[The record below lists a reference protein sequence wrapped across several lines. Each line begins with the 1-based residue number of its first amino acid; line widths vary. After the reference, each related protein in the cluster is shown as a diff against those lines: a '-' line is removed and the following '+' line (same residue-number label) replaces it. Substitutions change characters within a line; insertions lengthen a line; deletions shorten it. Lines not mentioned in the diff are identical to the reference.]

1 MVQRAVEAEEKR
13 NLKSA
18 EIIKKEKETKQKKLE
33 EERRQREKLLNCKVP
48 EEGRRLTKSSQNR
61 ANMVSNLYTNMT
73 PLIFTFSF

>member
-18 EIIKKEKETKQKKLE
+18 EIIKKEKETKEKKLE

-61 ANMVSNLYTNMT
+61 ANMVRKFNLH
-73 PLIFTFSF
+73 L

>member
-18 EIIKKEKETKQKKLE
+18 EIIKKEKETKEKKLE

-73 PLIFTFSF
+73 PLIFTF

>member
-13 NLKSA
+13 NQKSA